1 MATRKKK
8 NNEYDKV
15 IGIDLGNGLIKVR
28 SINDD
33 GEPYRLNLPS
43 GFSYLKDVGD
53 ALNNSTLDLDVYEID
68 GVEYVWGEDITKV
81 SNFKSTYGHENRYK
95 TEAYKIMAKIV
106 MARVV
111 RDLEIGPYDRLMIV
125 TGVPS
130 NETESERV
138 DDIASA
144 FYGSH
149 DGNIGL
155 HKVLVN
161 EEDCVFKVVHVEV
174 TGQALATVLGRYL
187 GEDGY
192 VENEEYEDMKVAVID
207 IGAGT
212 SDIDIV
218 KSLRRL
224 NGYDSVPKG
233 FRDVYE
239 SIRDCIQSSYPS
251 HKVTDYE
258 LLEILEDKSRMLRD
272 GNTEEIQYIY
282 KPSKRKEG
290 VDFTKSLYDGVNE
303 VAMDIQQA
311 IMSKWKDH
319 TDLDEVL
326 LVGGSAEFFSEHLE
340 EIIDGIT
347 IPKNNGESDVEGYFR
362 VGMYI
367 AYVLKGGDE

>member
-8 NNEYDKV
+8 KNSEYDKV

-28 SINDD
+28 SVTDD
-33 GEPYRLNLPS
+33 GEAYKLNLPS

-53 ALNNSTLDLDVYEID
+53 TLNNSTLDLDVYEID

-95 TEAYKIMAKIV
+95 TEAYKIMAQIV

-111 RDLEIGPYDRLMIV
+111 RDLEIGPYDRIMIV

-130 NETESERV
+130 NETDSERV
-138 DDIASA
+138 DDIALA
-144 FYGSH
+144 FYGAN
-149 DGNIGL
+149 DDNVGF
-155 HKVLVN
+155 HKVVVN

-187 GEDGY
+187 SEDGY
-192 VENEEYEDMKVAVID
+192 VENEEYENMKVAVID

-239 SIRDCIQSSYPS
+239 SIRSCIQSYYPS

-258 LLEILEDKSRMLRD
+258 LLDILKDTSSSDAR
-272 GNTEEIQYIY
+272 YIY
-282 KPSKRKEG
+282 KPSKRKKE
-290 VDFTKSLYDGVNE
+290 VDFTKALYDGVNE
-303 VAMDIQQA
+303 VAMDIQQT

-347 IPKNNGESDVEGYFR
+347 IPDNNGDSDVEGYFR

-367 AYVLKGGDE
+367 ANVLKGGDE